1 MWKKTKGSLDNH
13 KKLRWMLS
21 KPIKRVLTG
30 EMYDGSTSSLGG
42 ARYYMINQIAD
53 QNRAKIRVEHSDIG
67 GNCSKYV

>member
-1 MWKKTKGSLDNH
+1 
-13 KKLRWMLS
+13 MLS

-53 QNRAKIRVEHSDIG
+53 QNRAKLRVEHSDIG